1 MSGIDWL
8 IVGFTVL
15 LAFYGYVQGF
25 IVGVLSLVG
34 FGIGA
39 AIGTRIAP
47 LLLPAGSASR
57 YAPLFGLL
65 GAVLAGAVLARGFEG
80 VGLHVRSALRMSGVR
95 ALDGL
100 LGAVLTGCVA
110 LGIAW
115 VLGAVVLESSGSAV
129 LQGDIRASSIL
140 TELDRLLPPSGPI
153 LNALAHFDPV
163 PAVRGPAADVG
174 PPAPAILKAP
184 GVRAAG
190 HSVVRVLGTACGLGI
205 EGSGWVAGPGLVLT
219 NAHVVAGEPDT
230 IVEPGGDAP
239 GLNGEVVVFDPRDDI
254 AVLRVAGLDDR
265 SLALAAD
272 TRAGIAAAILGYPL
286 DGGFRP
292 RAARLGQTQL
302 LSSEDA
308 YGNGPVLRSIVSL
321 RGLVQPGNSGGP
333 VVDSA
338 GRVLGTVFAAI
349 VGVPAAHGGFAVP
362 NSVVRAQLARAASA
376 QTTVSTGACAG

>member
-1 MSGIDWL
+1 VSGIDWL

-47 LLLPAGSASR
+47 LVLPAGSASR

-153 LNALAHFDPV
+153 LNALARFDPV

-308 YGNGPVLRSIVSL
+308 YGNGPVLRSIVSV

-349 VGVPAAHGGFAVP
+349 VGVPGAHGGFAVP

-376 QTTVSTGACAG
+376 QTSVSTGACAG

>member
-1 MSGIDWL
+1 VSGIDWL

-153 LNALAHFDPV
+153 LNALARFDPV

-308 YGNGPVLRSIVSL
+308 YGNGPVLRSIVSV

-349 VGVPAAHGGFAVP
+349 VGVPGAHGGFAVP

-376 QTTVSTGACAG
+376 QTSVSTGACAG